1 MIPCPLDPLTLCG
14 KSLSEPMKINRSLI
28 DEKKQ
33 QLERIKL
40 ELKQEFVGID
50 YIIDDLLDYIQIW
63 YLMPEILTRPIIVNL
78 WGMTGVGK
86 TDLVRKLVSK
96 LHYQDRFAEVELSNS
111 ENSSGSWRNSVWA
124 ILDDNGLNDGQ
135 PSIVL
140 FDEIQKF
147 ATLDS
152 TGQPL
157 LNVRF
162 QDFWEL
168 LSDGKLAKRDN
179 KEDINQYL
187 NTYLFSAS
195 QRKKQLAQ
203 NTEDGVDPNP
213 TIGIWEAN
221 RLKKLFDLEQDPLVI
236 AELTTD
242 EILGIL
248 QERKSRKK
256 IYEAV
261 NHAKTLIII
270 SGNLDDAFTM
280 SSATGEADIDADI
293 FHAFT
298 EKITIIDIK
307 SALTRK
313 FRPEQ
318 VARFGN
324 IHLIYN
330 SLKKEHF
337 QKIIANEITRIIEKT
352 KEHFRIDITVDDSL
366 KQLIYQNGVFPAQ
379 GVRPVFSSVIDILEA
394 NLSKLLFDALIARSR
409 KISVAYDY
417 AKHEINARIGAK
429 RDVVIKYVGRIDKIR
444 DSNLAD
450 LISNVSVHESGHAV
464 AYAVLF
470 GLAALQLKSKVASTY
485 VSGFTFPHQ
494 IYQTR
499 KSLLDKIKVYLA
511 GGLAE
516 EIIFGKDRATVGR
529 ENDREEATKLAMA
542 FIRRYGFHE
551 DFQAYY
557 TSEPGASMDLD
568 VTDTAI
574 EKLMRKMSKETT
586 ELLKKHRPFLEEL
599 AQELLTQGSLTS
611 AQIAEVAEKNKV
623 EVQVKEEGYLHIENY
638 ENFLK

>member
-1 MIPCPLDPLTLCG
+1 
-14 KSLSEPMKINRSLI
+14 MKINRTLI

-124 ILDDNGLNDGQ
+124 ILDDNGLNDGL

-203 NTEDGVDPNP
+203 NTEEGVDPNP

-221 RLKKLFDLEQDPLVI
+221 RLKKLFDLEQDALVI

-280 SSATGEADIDADI
+280 SNATGEADIDADI

-409 KISVAYDY
+409 KISIDYDY
-417 AKHEINARIGAK
+417 VKHEINARVGAK

-529 ENDREEATKLAMA
+529 ENDREEATKLAMG

-557 TSEPGASMDLD
+557 TNEPGASMDLD

-574 EKLMRKMSKETT
+574 EKLLRKMSKETT

-599 AQELLTQGSLTS
+599 SQELLTQGSLTS

>member
-1 MIPCPLDPLTLCG
+1 
-14 KSLSEPMKINRSLI
+14 MKINRTLI

-111 ENSSGSWRNSVWA
+111 ENSSGSWRNSVWS
-124 ILDDNGLNDGQ
+124 ILDDNGLNDGL

-203 NTEDGVDPNP
+203 NTEEGVDPNP

-221 RLKKLFDLEQDPLVI
+221 RLKKLFDLEQDALVI

-529 ENDREEATKLAMA
+529 ENDREEATKLAMGY
-542 FIRRYGFHE
+542 IRRYGFHE

-568 VTDTAI
+568 VTDAAI
-574 EKLMRKMSKETT
+574 EKLLRKMSKETT
-586 ELLKKHRPFLEEL
+586 EILKKHRPFLEEL
-599 AQELLTQGSLTS
+599 SQELLTQGSLTS

>member
-1 MIPCPLDPLTLCG
+1 
-14 KSLSEPMKINRSLI
+14 MKINRTLI

-40 ELKQEFVGID
+40 ELKEEFVGID

-111 ENSSGSWRNSVWA
+111 ENSSGSWRNSVWS

-203 NTEDGVDPNP
+203 NTEEGVDPNP

-221 RLKKLFDLEQDPLVI
+221 RLKKLFDLEQDALVI

-280 SSATGEADIDADI
+280 SNATGEADIDADI

-352 KEHFRIDITVDDSL
+352 KIHFRIDITVDDSL

-394 NLSKLLFDALIARSR
+394 NLSKLLFDALITRAR
-409 KISVAYDY
+409 KISIAYDY
-417 AKHEINARIGAK
+417 VKHEINARVGAK

-511 GGLAE
+511 GGIAE

-529 ENDREEATKLAMA
+529 ENDREEATKLAMGY
-542 FIRRYGFHE
+542 IRRYGFHE

-557 TSEPGASMDLD
+557 TNEPGASMDLD

-574 EKLMRKMSKETT
+574 EKLLRKMSKETS

-599 AQELLTQGSLTS
+599 SKELLALGNLTS
-611 AQIAEVAEKNKV
+611 VQIAVVAEKNNVK
-623 EVQVKEEGYLHIENY
+623 VQVKEEGYLHIENY

>member
-1 MIPCPLDPLTLCG
+1 
-14 KSLSEPMKINRSLI
+14 MKINRTLI

-40 ELKQEFVGID
+40 ELKQEFVIID

-111 ENSSGSWRNSVWA
+111 ENSSGSWRNSVWS

-203 NTEDGVDPNP
+203 NTEEGVDPNP

-280 SSATGEADIDADI
+280 SNATGEADIDADI

-337 QKIIANEITRIIEKT
+337 QKIIANEIARIIEKT
-352 KEHFRIDITVDDSL
+352 KIHFRIDITVDDSL

-394 NLSKLLFDALIARSR
+394 NLSKLLFDALITRAR

-417 AKHEINARIGAK
+417 AKHEINARVGAK

-511 GGLAE
+511 GGIAE

-529 ENDREEATKLAMA
+529 ENDREEATKLAMG

-557 TSEPGASMDLD
+557 TNEPGVSMDLD
-568 VTDTAI
+568 VTDSAI
-574 EKLMRKMSKETT
+574 EKLLRKMSKETT
-586 ELLKKHRPFLEEL
+586 ELLKKHRLFLEEL
-599 AQELLTQGSLTS
+599 SKELLTQGSLTS

-638 ENFLK
+638 EKFLK

>member
-1 MIPCPLDPLTLCG
+1 
-14 KSLSEPMKINRSLI
+14 MKINRTLI

-111 ENSSGSWRNSVWA
+111 ENSSGSWRNSVWS
-124 ILDDNGLNDGQ
+124 ILDDNGLNDGL

-147 ATLDS
+147 ATLDA

-203 NTEDGVDPNP
+203 NTEEGVDPNP

-221 RLKKLFDLEQDPLVI
+221 RLKKLFDLEQDALVI

-280 SSATGEADIDADI
+280 SNATGEADIDADI

-409 KISVAYDY
+409 KISIAYDY
-417 AKHEINARIGAK
+417 VQHEIKARVGAK

-529 ENDREEATKLAMA
+529 ENDREEATKLAMGY
-542 FIRRYGFHE
+542 IRRYGFHE

-557 TSEPGASMDLD
+557 TNEPGASMDLD
-568 VTDTAI
+568 VTDAAI
-574 EKLMRKMSKETT
+574 EKLLRKMGKETT
-586 ELLKKHRPFLEEL
+586 EILKKHRPFLEEL
-599 AQELLTQGSLTS
+599 SQELLTQGSLTS

>member
-1 MIPCPLDPLTLCG
+1 
-14 KSLSEPMKINRSLI
+14 MKINRTLI

-111 ENSSGSWRNSVWA
+111 ENSSGSWRNSVWS
-124 ILDDNGLNDGQ
+124 ILDDNGLNDGL

-203 NTEDGVDPNP
+203 NTEEGIDPNP

-221 RLKKLFDLEQDPLVI
+221 RLKKLFDLEDDALKI

-242 EILGIL
+242 EILVVL

-337 QKIIANEITRIIEKT
+337 QKIIANEIARIIEKT
-352 KEHFRIDITVDDSL
+352 KIHFRIDITVDDSL

-409 KISVAYDY
+409 KISIAYDY
-417 AKHEINARIGAK
+417 VKHEIKARVGAK

-499 KSLLDKIKVYLA
+499 QSLLDKIKVYLA

-529 ENDREEATKLAMA
+529 ENDREEATKLAMGY
-542 FIRRYGFHE
+542 IRRYGFHE

-557 TSEPGASMDLD
+557 TNEPGVSMDLD

-574 EKLMRKMSKETT
+574 EKLLRKMSKETT
-586 ELLKKHRPFLEEL
+586 EILKKHRPFLEEL
-599 AQELLTQGSLTS
+599 SRELLTQGSLTS
-611 AQIAEVAEKNKV
+611 TQIAEVAENNKV

>member
-1 MIPCPLDPLTLCG
+1 
-14 KSLSEPMKINRSLI
+14 MKINRTLI

-96 LHYQDRFAEVELSNS
+96 LHYQDRFCEVELSNS
-111 ENSSGSWRNSVWA
+111 ENSSGSWRNSVWS
-124 ILDDNGLNDGQ
+124 ILDDNGLNDGL

-157 LNVRF
+157 LNVRY

-203 NTEDGVDPNP
+203 ATEEGVEPNP
-213 TIGIWEAN
+213 SIGIWEAN
-221 RLKKLFDLEQDPLVI
+221 RLKKLFDLEQDALQI

-242 EILGIL
+242 EILGVL

-280 SSATGEADIDADI
+280 SNATGEADIDADI

-307 SALTRK
+307 NALTRK

-352 KEHFRIDITVDDSL
+352 KTHFRIDITVDDSL

-409 KISVAYDY
+409 KISIAYDY
-417 AKHEINARIGAK
+417 VKHEIKARVGAK

-529 ENDREEATKLAMA
+529 ENDREEATKLAIGY
-542 FIRRYGFHE
+542 IRRYGFHD

-557 TSEPGASMDLD
+557 TNEPGNSMDLD
-568 VTDTAI
+568 VTDAAI
-574 EKLMRKMSKETT
+574 EKLMRKMAKETT
-586 ELLKKHRPFLEEL
+586 EILKKHRPFLEEL
-599 AQELLTQGSLTS
+599 STELLAQGSLTS
-611 AQIAEVAEKNKV
+611 AQIAEVAANNKV

-638 ENFLK
+638 ENYLN

>member
-1 MIPCPLDPLTLCG
+1 
-14 KSLSEPMKINRSLI
+14 MKINRSLI

-40 ELKQEFVGID
+40 ELKEEFVGID

-111 ENSSGSWRNSVWA
+111 ENSSGSWRNSVWS
-124 ILDDNGLNDGQ
+124 ILDDNGLNDGL

-203 NTEDGVDPNP
+203 NTEDGIDPNP

-221 RLKKLFDLEQDPLVI
+221 RLKKLFDLEDDALKI

-242 EILGIL
+242 EILVVL

-280 SSATGEADIDADI
+280 SNATGEADIDADI

-352 KEHFRIDITVDDSL
+352 KIHFRIDITVDDSL

-394 NLSKLLFDALIARSR
+394 NLSKLLFDALITRAR

-417 AKHEINARIGAK
+417 VKHEINARVGAK
-429 RDVVIKYVGRIDKIR
+429 RDVVIKYVGRIDRIR

-511 GGLAE
+511 GGIAE

-529 ENDREEATKLAMA
+529 ENDREEATKLAMGY
-542 FIRRYGFHE
+542 IRRYGFHE

-568 VTDTAI
+568 VTDSAI

-586 ELLKKHRPFLEEL
+586 ELLKNHRPFLEEL